1 MEWTLNPLRREI
13 LKDDHRFKVVVAGRR
28 FGKTYL
34 ALMWLCL
41 GEIEANERR
50 WFIAPTY
57 RQGKMIAFPVL
68 RQIFRDRA
76 KVNESELKVTLSNGA
91 EICIKGA
98 DNEDSLRGAG
108 LNRVVLDEYAMF
120 KNHVWQEIVLPMLAT
135 TQGDAMFIGTP
146 DGYNS
151 LYDLYLKGQSDP
163 EWMSW
168 QYTTIEGGFVEDSEI
183 DRLKSNMDGR
193 LYRQEM
199 EASFETTGNRAAY
212 NFDRDIHIKK
222 ADGLTTERFIGMDFN
237 VDNNSAVIACVYS
250 DGTIHYYDEIRQS
263 NSNTEAMSKEMRK
276 RWGLHP
282 IFPDPAGKA
291 RSTTSNRSDHQ
302 ILKDNG
308 FQVIARVAHPTQ
320 KDRLSAL
327 NRMLLDAKDRVKMT
341 IDPSCKYL
349 IKDLE
354 QTQRDKKGGISKKD
368 DAMTHFLDACSYY
381 IELKH
386 PIVQRVG
393 TSVAWN

>member
-1 MEWTLNPLRREI
+1 MNWTLNPLRREI
-13 LKDDHRFKVVVAGRR
+13 LLDPHRFKVVVAGRR

-41 GEIEANERR
+41 GNIEANERR

-68 RQIFRDRA
+68 RQIFRGRA
-76 KVNESELKVTLSNGA
+76 KINESELKVTLPNGA

-168 QYTTIEGGFVEDSEI
+168 QYTTIEGGFVADDEI

-212 NFDRDIHIKK
+212 NFDRDVNVRK
-222 ADGLTTERFIGMDFN
+222 AEGLTSERFIGMDMN
-237 VDNNSAVIACVYS
+237 VDYMSAVIACVYT

-263 NSNTEAMSKEMRK
+263 NSNTEAMSREMRK

-341 IDPSCKYL
+341 IDPSCIYL
-349 IKDLE
+349 ITDLE
-354 QTQRDKKGGISKKD
+354 QVQRDKKGGIDKSNPELSH
-368 DAMTHFLDACSYY
+368 MLDACSYY
-381 IELKH
+381 IEYKH

-393 TSVAWN
+393 TSISWN

>member
-237 VDNNSAVIACVYS
+237 VDYMSAVIACVYT

-263 NSNTEAMSKEMRK
+263 NSNTEAMSREMRK

>member
-1 MEWTLNPLRREI
+1 MNWTLNPLRREI
-13 LKDDHRFKVVVAGRR
+13 LLDPHRFKVVVAGRR

-41 GEIEANERR
+41 GNIEANERR

-68 RQIFRDRA
+68 RQIFRGRA
-76 KVNESELKVTLSNGA
+76 KINESELKVTLPNGA

-120 KNHVWQEIVLPMLAT
+120 KSHVWQETVLPMLAT

-168 QYTTIEGGFVEDSEI
+168 QYTTIEGGFVADDEI

-212 NFDRDIHIKK
+212 NFDRDVNVRK
-222 ADGLTTERFIGMDFN
+222 AEGLTSERFIGMDMN
-237 VDNNSAVIACVYS
+237 VDYMSAVIACVYS

-263 NSNTEAMSKEMRK
+263 NSNTEAMSREMRK

-341 IDPSCKYL
+341 IDPSCIYL

-354 QTQRDKKGGISKKD
+354 QVQRDKKGGIDKSNPELSH
-368 DAMTHFLDACSYY
+368 MLDACSYY
-381 IELKH
+381 IEYKH

-393 TSVAWN
+393 TSISWN

>member
-1 MEWTLNPLRREI
+1 MNWTLNPLRREI
-13 LKDDHRFKVVVAGRR
+13 LLDPHRFKVVVAGRR

-41 GEIEANERR
+41 GNIEANERR

-68 RQIFRDRA
+68 RQIFRGRA
-76 KVNESELKVTLSNGA
+76 KINESELKVTLPNGA

-120 KNHVWQEIVLPMLAT
+120 KSHVWQEIVLPMLAT

-168 QYTTIEGGFVEDSEI
+168 QYTTIEGGFVADDEI

-222 ADGLTTERFIGMDFN
+222 ADGLTSERFIGMDFN

-263 NSNTEAMSKEMRK
+263 NSNTEAMSREMRK

-341 IDPSCKYL
+341 IDPSCIYL

-354 QTQRDKKGGISKKD
+354 QVQRDKKGGIDKSNPELSH
-368 DAMTHFLDACSYY
+368 MLDACSYY
-381 IELKH
+381 IEYKH

-393 TSVAWN
+393 TSIAWN

>member
-222 ADGLTTERFIGMDFN
+222 ADGLTSERFIGMDFN
-237 VDNNSAVIACVYS
+237 VDYMSAVIACVYT

>member
-1 MEWTLNPLRREI
+1 MNWTLNPLRREI
-13 LKDDHRFKVVVAGRR
+13 LLDPHRFKVVVAGRR

-41 GEIEANERR
+41 GNIEANERR

-68 RQIFRDRA
+68 RQIFRGRA
-76 KVNESELKVTLSNGA
+76 KINESELKVTLPNGA

-120 KNHVWQEIVLPMLAT
+120 KSHVWQEIVLPMLAT

-168 QYTTIEGGFVEDSEI
+168 QYTTIEGGFVADDEI

-222 ADGLTTERFIGMDFN
+222 ADGLTSERFIGMDMN
-237 VDNNSAVIACVYS
+237 VDYMSAVIACVYT

-263 NSNTEAMSKEMRK
+263 NSNTEAMSREMRK

-341 IDPSCKYL
+341 IDPSCIYL

-354 QTQRDKKGGISKKD
+354 QVQRDKKGGIDKSNPELSH
-368 DAMTHFLDACSYY
+368 MLDACSYY
-381 IELKH
+381 IEYKH

-393 TSVAWN
+393 TSIAWN

>member
-1 MEWTLNPLRREI
+1 MNWTLNPLRREI
-13 LKDDHRFKVVVAGRR
+13 LLDPHRFKVVVAGRR

-41 GEIEANERR
+41 GNIEANERR

-68 RQIFRDRA
+68 RQIFRNRA

-168 QYTTIEGGFVEDSEI
+168 QYTTIEGGFVADDEI

-222 ADGLTTERFIGMDFN
+222 ADGLTSERFIGMDMN
-237 VDNNSAVIACVYS
+237 VDYMSAVIACVYT

-263 NSNTEAMSKEMRK
+263 NSNTEAMSREMRK

-341 IDPSCKYL
+341 IDPSCIYL

-354 QTQRDKKGGISKKD
+354 QVQRDKKGGIDKSNPELSH
-368 DAMTHFLDACSYY
+368 MLDACSYY
-381 IELKH
+381 IEYKH

-393 TSVAWN
+393 TSISWN

>member
-1 MEWTLNPLRREI
+1 VNWTLNPLRREI
-13 LKDDHRFKVVVAGRR
+13 LLDPHRFKVVVAGRR

-41 GEIEANERR
+41 GNIEANERR

-68 RQIFRDRA
+68 RQIFRGRA
-76 KVNESELKVTLSNGA
+76 KINESELKVTLPNGA

-120 KNHVWQEIVLPMLAT
+120 KSHVWQEIVLPMLAT

-168 QYTTIEGGFVEDSEI
+168 QYTTIEGGFVADDEI

-222 ADGLTTERFIGMDFN
+222 ADGLTSERFIGMDMN
-237 VDNNSAVIACVYS
+237 VDYMSAVIACVYT

-263 NSNTEAMSKEMRK
+263 NSNTEAMSREMRK

-341 IDPSCKYL
+341 IDPSCIYL

-354 QTQRDKKGGISKKD
+354 QVQRDKKGGIDKSNPELSH
-368 DAMTHFLDACSYY
+368 MLDACSYY
-381 IELKH
+381 IEYKH

-393 TSVAWN
+393 TSIAWN

>member
-1 MEWTLNPLRREI
+1 
-13 LKDDHRFKVVVAGRR
+13 
-28 FGKTYL
+28 
-34 ALMWLCL
+34 
-41 GEIEANERR
+41 
-50 WFIAPTY
+50 
-57 RQGKMIAFPVL
+57 MIAFPVL
-68 RQIFRDRA
+68 RQIFRGRA
-76 KVNESELKVTLSNGA
+76 KINESELKVTLPNGA

-120 KNHVWQEIVLPMLAT
+120 KSHVWQEIVLPMLAT

-168 QYTTIEGGFVEDSEI
+168 QYTTIEGGFVADDEI

-222 ADGLTTERFIGMDFN
+222 ADGLTSERFIGMDMN
-237 VDNNSAVIACVYS
+237 VDYMSAVIACVYT

-263 NSNTEAMSKEMRK
+263 NSNTEAMSREMRK

-308 FQVIARVAHPTQ
+308 FHVIARVAHPTQ

-341 IDPSCKYL
+341 IDPSCIYL

-354 QTQRDKKGGISKKD
+354 QVQRDKKGGIDKSNPELSH
-368 DAMTHFLDACSYY
+368 MLDACSYY
-381 IELKH
+381 IEYKH

-393 TSVAWN
+393 TSIAWN

>member
-1 MEWTLNPLRREI
+1 VNWTLNPLRREI
-13 LKDDHRFKVVVAGRR
+13 LLDPHRFKVVVAGRR

-41 GEIEANERR
+41 GNIEANERR

-68 RQIFRDRA
+68 RQIFRGRA
-76 KVNESELKVTLSNGA
+76 KINESELKVTLPNGA

-120 KNHVWQEIVLPMLAT
+120 KSHVWQEIVLPMLAT

-168 QYTTIEGGFVEDSEI
+168 QYTTIEGGFVADDEI

-212 NFDRDIHIKK
+212 NFDRDVNVRK
-222 ADGLTTERFIGMDFN
+222 AEGLTSERFIGMDMN
-237 VDNNSAVIACVYS
+237 VDYMSAVIACVYT

-263 NSNTEAMSKEMRK
+263 NSNTEAMSREMRK

-341 IDPSCKYL
+341 IDPSCIYL

-354 QTQRDKKGGISKKD
+354 QVQHDKKGGIDKSNPELSH
-368 DAMTHFLDACSYY
+368 MLDACSYY
-381 IELKH
+381 IEYKH

-393 TSVAWN
+393 TSISWN

>member
-1 MEWTLNPLRREI
+1 M
-13 LKDDHRFKVVVAGRR
+13 VAGRR

-41 GEIEANERR
+41 GNIEANERR

-68 RQIFRDRA
+68 RQIFRGRA
-76 KVNESELKVTLSNGA
+76 KINESELKVTLPNGA

-120 KNHVWQEIVLPMLAT
+120 KSHVWQEIVLPMLAT

-168 QYTTIEGGFVEDSEI
+168 QYTTIEGGFVADDEI

-212 NFDRDIHIKK
+212 NFDRDVNVRK
-222 ADGLTTERFIGMDFN
+222 AEGLTSERFIGMDMN
-237 VDNNSAVIACVYS
+237 VDYMSAVIACVYT

-263 NSNTEAMSKEMRK
+263 NSNTEAMSREMRK

-341 IDPSCKYL
+341 IDPSCIYL

-354 QTQRDKKGGISKKD
+354 QVQRDKKGGIDKSNPELSH
-368 DAMTHFLDACSYY
+368 MLDACSYY
-381 IELKH
+381 IEYKH

-393 TSVAWN
+393 TSISWN

>member
-1 MEWTLNPLRREI
+1 VNWTLNPLRREI
-13 LKDDHRFKVVVAGRR
+13 LLDPHRFKVVVAGRR

-41 GEIEANERR
+41 GNIEANERR

-68 RQIFRDRA
+68 RQIFRGRA
-76 KVNESELKVTLSNGA
+76 KINESELKVTLPNGA

-120 KNHVWQEIVLPMLAT
+120 KSHVWQEIVLPMLAT

-168 QYTTIEGGFVEDSEI
+168 QYTTIEGGFVADDEI

-212 NFDRDIHIKK
+212 NDVMAI
-222 ADGLTTERFIGMDFN
+222 
-237 VDNNSAVIACVYS
+237 
-250 DGTIHYYDEIRQS
+250 YYNRG
-263 NSNTEAMSKEMRK
+263 
-276 RWGLHP
+276 WL
-282 IFPDPAGKA
+282 
-291 RSTTSNRSDHQ
+291 RS
-302 ILKDNG
+302 G
-308 FQVIARVAHPTQ
+308 
-320 KDRLSAL
+320 
-327 NRMLLDAKDRVKMT
+327 
-341 IDPSCKYL
+341 
-349 IKDLE
+349 
-354 QTQRDKKGGISKKD
+354 
-368 DAMTHFLDACSYY
+368 
-381 IELKH
+381 
-386 PIVQRVG
+386 
-393 TSVAWN
+393 

>member
-237 VDNNSAVIACVYS
+237 VDYMSAVIACVYT

-263 NSNTEAMSKEMRK
+263 NSNTEAMSREMRK
-276 RWGLHP
+276 RWGLYP

>member
-1 MEWTLNPLRREI
+1 VNWTLNPLRREI
-13 LKDDHRFKVVVAGRR
+13 LLDPHRFKVVVAGRR

-41 GEIEANERR
+41 GNIEANERR

-68 RQIFRDRA
+68 RQIFRGRA
-76 KVNESELKVTLSNGA
+76 KINESELKVTLPNGA

-168 QYTTIEGGFVEDSEI
+168 QYTTIEGGFVADDEI

-222 ADGLTTERFIGMDFN
+222 ADGLTSERFIGMDMN
-237 VDNNSAVIACVYS
+237 VDYMSAVIACVYT

-263 NSNTEAMSKEMRK
+263 NSNTEAMSREMRK

-341 IDPSCKYL
+341 IDPSCIYL

-354 QTQRDKKGGISKKD
+354 QVQRDKKGGIDKSNPELSH
-368 DAMTHFLDACSYY
+368 MLDACSYY
-381 IELKH
+381 IEYKH

-393 TSVAWN
+393 TSIAWN

>member
-222 ADGLTTERFIGMDFN
+222 ADGLTSERFIGMDFN
-237 VDNNSAVIACVYS
+237 VDYMSAVIACVYT

-354 QTQRDKKGGISKKD
+354 QTQRDKKGGIDKSNYELSH
-368 DAMTHFLDACSYY
+368 MLDACSYY

>member
-1 MEWTLNPLRREI
+1 MNWTLNPLRREI
-13 LKDDHRFKVVVAGRR
+13 LLDPHRFKVVVAGRR

-41 GEIEANERR
+41 GNIEANERR

-68 RQIFRDRA
+68 RQIFRGRA
-76 KVNESELKVTLSNGA
+76 KINESELKVTLPNGA

-120 KNHVWQEIVLPMLAT
+120 KTHVWQEIVLPMLAT

-168 QYTTIEGGFVEDSEI
+168 QYTTIEGGFVADDEI

-222 ADGLTTERFIGMDFN
+222 ADGLTSERFIGMDMN
-237 VDNNSAVIACVYS
+237 VDYMSAVIACVYT

-263 NSNTEAMSKEMRK
+263 NSNTEAMSREMRK

-320 KDRLSAL
+320 KDRLAAL
-327 NRMLLDAKDRVKMT
+327 NRMLLDAKDKVKMT
-341 IDPSCKYL
+341 IDPSCIYL

-354 QTQRDKKGGISKKD
+354 QVQRDKKGGIDKSNPELSH
-368 DAMTHFLDACSYY
+368 MLDACSYY
-381 IELKH
+381 IEYKH

-393 TSVAWN
+393 TSIAWN

>member
-1 MEWTLNPLRREI
+1 MNWTLNPLRREI
-13 LKDDHRFKVVVAGRR
+13 LLDPHRFKVVVAGRR

-41 GEIEANERR
+41 GNIEANERR

-68 RQIFRDRA
+68 RQIFRGRA
-76 KVNESELKVTLSNGA
+76 KINESELKVTLPNGA

-168 QYTTIEGGFVEDSEI
+168 QYTTIEGGFVADDEI

-212 NFDRDIHIKK
+212 NFDRDVNVRK
-222 ADGLTTERFIGMDFN
+222 AEGLTSERFIGMDMN
-237 VDNNSAVIACVYS
+237 VDYMSAVIACVYT

-263 NSNTEAMSKEMRK
+263 NSNTEAMSREMRK

-341 IDPSCKYL
+341 IDPSCIYL

-354 QTQRDKKGGISKKD
+354 QVQRDKKGGIDKSNPELSH
-368 DAMTHFLDACSYY
+368 MLDACSYY
-381 IELKH
+381 IEYKH

-393 TSVAWN
+393 TSIAWN

>member
-1 MEWTLNPLRREI
+1 VNWTLNPLRREI
-13 LKDDHRFKVVVAGRR
+13 LLDPHRFKVVVAGRR

-41 GEIEANERR
+41 GNIEANERR

-68 RQIFRDRA
+68 RQIFRGRA
-76 KVNESELKVTLSNGA
+76 KINESELKVTLPNGA

-120 KNHVWQEIVLPMLAT
+120 KSHVWQEIVLPMLAT

-168 QYTTIEGGFVEDSEI
+168 QYTTIEGGFVADDEI

-222 ADGLTTERFIGMDFN
+222 ADGLTSERFIGMDMN
-237 VDNNSAVIACVYS
+237 VDYMSAVIACVYT

-263 NSNTEAMSKEMRK
+263 NSNTEAMSREMRK

-341 IDPSCKYL
+341 IDTSCIYL

-354 QTQRDKKGGISKKD
+354 QVQRDKKGGIDKSNPELSH
-368 DAMTHFLDACSYY
+368 MLDACSYY
-381 IELKH
+381 IEYKH

-393 TSVAWN
+393 TSIAWN

>member
-1 MEWTLNPLRREI
+1 VNWTLNPLRREI
-13 LKDDHRFKVVVAGRR
+13 LLDPHRFKVVVAGRR

-41 GEIEANERR
+41 GNIEANERR

-68 RQIFRDRA
+68 RQIFRGRA
-76 KVNESELKVTLSNGA
+76 KINESELKVTLPNGA

-120 KNHVWQEIVLPMLAT
+120 KSHVWQEIVLPMLAT

-168 QYTTIEGGFVEDSEI
+168 QYTTIEGGFVADDEI

-212 NFDRDIHIKK
+212 NFDRDVNVRK
-222 ADGLTTERFIGMDFN
+222 AEGLTSERFIGMDMN
-237 VDNNSAVIACVYS
+237 VDYMSAVIACVYT

-263 NSNTEAMSKEMRK
+263 NSNTEAMSREMRK

-341 IDPSCKYL
+341 IDPSCIYL

-354 QTQRDKKGGISKKD
+354 QVQRDKKGGIDKSNPELSH
-368 DAMTHFLDACSYY
+368 MLDACSYY
-381 IELKH
+381 IEYKH

-393 TSVAWN
+393 TSISWN

>member
-1 MEWTLNPLRREI
+1 VNWTLNPLRREI
-13 LKDDHRFKVVVAGRR
+13 LLDPHRFKVVVAGRR

-34 ALMWLCL
+34 ALMWLCM
-41 GEIEANERR
+41 GNIKANERR

-68 RQIFRDRA
+68 RQIFRGRA
-76 KVNESELKVTLSNGA
+76 KINESELKVVLPNNA
-91 EICIKGA
+91 EISIKGA

-108 LNRVVLDEYAMF
+108 LNKVVLDEYSYF
-120 KNHVWQEIVLPMLAT
+120 KPHVWEEIVLPMLAT
-135 TQGDAMFIGTP
+135 TKGDAMFIGTP
-146 DGYNS
+146 DGYNV

-168 QYTTIEGGFVEDSEI
+168 QFKTTEGGFVDDDEI

-212 NFDRDIHIKK
+212 NFDRDVNVRK
-222 ADGLTTERFIGMDFN
+222 AEGLTSERFIGMDMN
-237 VDNNSAVIACVYS
+237 VDYMSAVIACVYT

-263 NSNTEAMSKEMRK
+263 NSNTEAMSREMRK

-341 IDPSCKYL
+341 IDPSCIYL

-354 QTQRDKKGGISKKD
+354 QVQRDKKGGIDKSNPELSH
-368 DAMTHFLDACSYY
+368 MLDACSYY
-381 IELKH
+381 IEYKH

-393 TSVAWN
+393 TSISWN

>member
-222 ADGLTTERFIGMDFN
+222 ADGLTSERFIGMDFN
-237 VDNNSAVIACVYS
+237 VDYMSAVIACVYT

-263 NSNTEAMSKEMRK
+263 NSNTEAMSREMRK

>member
-1 MEWTLNPLRREI
+1 MNWTLNPLRREI
-13 LKDDHRFKVVVAGRR
+13 LLDPHRFKVVVAGRR

-41 GEIEANERR
+41 GNIEANERR

-68 RQIFRDRA
+68 RQIFRGRA
-76 KVNESELKVTLSNGA
+76 KINESELKVTLPNGA

-120 KNHVWQEIVLPMLAT
+120 KSHVWQEIVLPMLAT

-168 QYTTIEGGFVEDSEI
+168 QYTTIEGGFVADDEI

-212 NFDRDIHIKK
+212 NFDRDVNVRK
-222 ADGLTTERFIGMDFN
+222 AEGLTSERFIGMDMN
-237 VDNNSAVIACVYS
+237 VDYMSAVIACVYT

-263 NSNTEAMSKEMRK
+263 NSNTEAMSREMRK

-341 IDPSCKYL
+341 IDPSCIYL

-354 QTQRDKKGGISKKD
+354 QVQRDKKGGIDKSNPELSH
-368 DAMTHFLDACSYY
+368 MLDACSYY
-381 IELKH
+381 IEYKH

-393 TSVAWN
+393 TSIAWN